1 MCVVQYVVRISKIM
15 QLILYSSQQL
25 INLLASHLKSG
36 FSGVLAIE
44 TKVNSWQKQRTG
56 KFVIYNSTL
65 VYGGSTIPTNQ
76 QFAKIVGDKLQ
87 INSMNAA
94 LAVASKKLT
103 NPESVRELIEILVK
117 LKLFTWEDIEVYSHD
132 QIVSMLEQ
140 FDAYPGQAK
149 WDNSTDFDLCFGED
163 RHGLSWTKLKQHFS
177 HRQQQWKSLAPT
189 IPSMDAVPYV
199 SESSLSKVSDPMVQ
213 EHLKTYVDGRRT
225 LVDIATAMKKDP
237 LKVANSYLKWANS
250 GAVSFNNLSNTKITQ
265 KANKQVETIVNERS
279 NAYLPIILS
288 VDDSPIVQVSIKR
301 ALSGRYNVMFASTA
315 AEALKM
321 INLNSVDLLLLDLT
335 MPDVDGLDFCRIV
348 RKIPKFQDLPIV
360 MVTARDGFFDQIK
373 GQMAGTNGYITKPF
387 KPEELIAVI
396 NKYVKVGQA

>member
-1 MCVVQYVVRISKIM
+1 
-15 QLILYSSQQL
+15 
-25 INLLASHLKSG
+25 
-36 FSGVLAIE
+36 
-44 TKVNSWQKQRTG
+44 
-56 KFVIYNSTL
+56 
-65 VYGGSTIPTNQ
+65 
-76 QFAKIVGDKLQ
+76 
-87 INSMNAA
+87 
-94 LAVASKKLT
+94 
-103 NPESVRELIEILVK
+103 
-117 LKLFTWEDIEVYSHD
+117 
-132 QIVSMLEQ
+132 
-140 FDAYPGQAK
+140 
-149 WDNSTDFDLCFGED
+149 
-163 RHGLSWTKLKQHFS
+163 
-177 HRQQQWKSLAPT
+177 
-189 IPSMDAVPYV
+189 
-199 SESSLSKVSDPMVQ
+199 MVQ

-335 MPDVDGLDFCRIV
+335 MPEVDGLDFCRIV
-348 RKIPKFQDLPIV
+348 RKIPKFQDLPII
-360 MVTARDGFFDQIK
+360 MVTARDGFFDKIK
-373 GQMAGTNGYITKPF
+373 GQMAGSNGYITKPF
-387 KPEELIAVI
+387 KPEELIAVV